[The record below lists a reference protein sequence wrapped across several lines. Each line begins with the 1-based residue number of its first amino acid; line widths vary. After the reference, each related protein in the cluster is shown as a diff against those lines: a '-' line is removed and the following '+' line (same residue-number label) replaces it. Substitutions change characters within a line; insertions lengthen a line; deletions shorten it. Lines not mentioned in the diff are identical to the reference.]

1 VSLDIAVSIATEW
14 NGRPGKV
21 PARQST
27 GDLNARRKKKFM
39 DDGIGLGDRLGRMLR
54 Q

>member
-1 VSLDIAVSIATEW
+1 MAGWETSPRGNQQEI
-14 NGRPGKV
+14 
-21 PARQST
+21 
-27 GDLNARRKKKFM
+27 LNARRKKKFM